1 MGDWQCTGPPLPM
14 GGSSADIVVNSK
26 RQRRPSVR
34 LGEIGD
40 QSAAYAYS
48 SQDLIRRK
56 KQKQWNQPSTGFFR
70 NASDFPGGSGK
81 LSKTRPLLNIS
92 SDEQVILDD
101 PISHCGFPSDEARKM
116 QLNPICVNKKLRH
129 GRTRRRGVG
138 LVGKMTRTM
147 RVSPESNNN
156 GQDKGSGDDN
166 GFGASYDV
174 DTPECFKDSDLDT
187 SGSPVKETCTIHLD
201 SPDSRPVNLGSSEC
215 HHTVGE
221 VSGNEREE
229 ETWAHNNKE
238 STEYGNGSGLNF
250 PSDSNT
256 RSKQDAMRDR
266 NGDDDKKLVSISAA
280 HYLGMVKDVRAWL
293 NGLGLGRYAELF
305 ELHEVEK
312 DVLPL
317 LTLDDLKE
325 MGINAVGARR
335 KIYSAIQKL
344 GKRFAV

>member
-1 MGDWQCTGPPLPM
+1 MGDWQCTGPLLPM

-56 KQKQWNQPSTGFFR
+56 KQKQWNQPPTGFFR
-70 NASDFPGGSGK
+70 NASDFPGGSGT

-101 PISHCGFPSDEARKM
+101 PISHCGFPSDEGGKM
-116 QLNPICVNKKLRH
+116 QLNPICVSKKLRH

-166 GFGASYDV
+166 GFGASYDA

-187 SGSPVKETCTIHLD
+187 SFSFSLFISDMSMGHFGLPTLFVYRLLVTRKFVYRLQASNLKASVPVKGLFTCHR
-201 SPDSRPVNLGSSEC
+201 RP
-215 HHTVGE
+215 
-221 VSGNEREE
+221 
-229 ETWAHNNKE
+229 
-238 STEYGNGSGLNF
+238 
-250 PSDSNT
+250 
-256 RSKQDAMRDR
+256 
-266 NGDDDKKLVSISAA
+266 
-280 HYLGMVKDVRAWL
+280 
-293 NGLGLGRYAELF
+293 
-305 ELHEVEK
+305 
-312 DVLPL
+312 
-317 LTLDDLKE
+317 
-325 MGINAVGARR
+325 
-335 KIYSAIQKL
+335 
-344 GKRFAV
+344 